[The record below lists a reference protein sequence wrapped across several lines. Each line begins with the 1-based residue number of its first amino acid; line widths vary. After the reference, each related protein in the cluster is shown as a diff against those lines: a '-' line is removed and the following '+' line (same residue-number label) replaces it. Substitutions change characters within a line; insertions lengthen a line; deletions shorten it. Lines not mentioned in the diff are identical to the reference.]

1 MFADG
6 PYPLGDFVG
15 GTRQLTFPKDSQ
27 EVCVLYE
34 IHIEPTFLG
43 AENNETFDVSFEATG
58 PLGGNRFTAT
68 GQSMVTI
75 KDEPPK
81 SKQVTCAW
89 GFFVRQ
95 GFWVYCICYMDLK

>member
-1 MFADG
+1 M
-6 PYPLGDFVG
+6 GDFVG

-34 IHIEPTFLG
+34 ILIEPTFLG

-75 KDEPPK
+75 KDEPPPIG
-81 SKQVTCAW
+81 KQMTCAW
-89 GFFVRQ
+89 VFLRQ
-95 GFWVYCICYMDLK
+95 GFWVFAFVTWILNKIQ